1 MHSRKLDDTYSVS
14 EQISPKDIPAIAAA
28 GFRSIVCNRPD
39 GEGFG
44 QPRFADVDAAAKAAG
59 LETAYLPIKS
69 GQMSE
74 RDVARFVELM
84 RTLPGPVFGYC
95 RSGARAMS
103 LWQAARSMHRA
114 S

>member
-1 MHSRKLDDTYSVS
+1 MHAKKLDDTYFVS
-14 EQISPKDIPAIAAA
+14 EQIGPMDIPAIVAA
-28 GFRSIVCNRPD
+28 GFGSIICNRPD

-59 LETAYLPIKS
+59 LETAYLPIKP

-84 RTLPGPVFGYC
+84 GTLPGPVFGYC
-95 RSGARAMS
+95 RSGARATG
-103 LWQAARSMHRA
+103 LWQAARSMHPA

>member
-1 MHSRKLDDTYSVS
+1 MHAKKLDDTFSVS
-14 EQISPKDIPAIAAA
+14 EQISPQDIPAIAAA
-28 GFRSIVCNRPD
+28 GFGSIICNRPD

-44 QPRFADVDAAAKAAG
+44 QPHFAAIDAAAKAAG
-59 LETAYLPIKS
+59 LETAYLPIKP
-69 GQMSE
+69 GQVGE

-103 LWQAARSMHRA
+103 LWHAARSMRQA
-114 S
+114 G

>member
-1 MHSRKLDDTYSVS
+1 MHVKKLDDTFSVS
-14 EQISPKDIPAIAAA
+14 EQISPEDIPSIAAA
-28 GFRSIVCNRPD
+28 GFGSIICSRPD

-44 QPRFADVDAAAKAAG
+44 QPHFAEIDAVAKAAG
-59 LETAYLPIKS
+59 LETAYLPITP

-103 LWQAARSMHRA
+103 LWQAAGSMRLEG
-114 S
+114 